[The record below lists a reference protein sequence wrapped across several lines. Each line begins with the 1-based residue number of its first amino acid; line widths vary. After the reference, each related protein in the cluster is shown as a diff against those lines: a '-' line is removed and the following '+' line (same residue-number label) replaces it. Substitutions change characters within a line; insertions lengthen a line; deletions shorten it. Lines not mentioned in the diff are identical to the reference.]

1 MRSHILRGVTIL
13 ILKLILVSRMTDQL
27 GHIAPD
33 TLSNDISSS
42 SYNSSPW
49 NSEQSFV
56 KFKSDKVIL
65 HKDNLFGQLKID
77 DTSPL
82 HQIVDRSVCPSCHRS
97 LKFFCYDCYLPLEN
111 TKNLIPKITTLPCLV
126 DVVKHPAEVAGKVS
140 RHLGHLTIKSRF
152 LFFINI
158 LTGNPT

>member
-1 MRSHILRGVTIL
+1 MMEPLREIV
-13 ILKLILVSRMTDQL
+13 
-27 GHIAPD
+27 PD

-49 NSEQSFV
+49 TSEQSFA

-65 HKDNLFGQLKID
+65 HKDNLFGQLKIE

-82 HQIVDRSVCPSCHRS
+82 HQIVDRSVCSSCHRS

-111 TKNLIPKITTLPCLV
+111 TIKLIPRIPALPCLI

-140 RHLGHLTIKSRF
+140 KYKYYWIAWIWIFYICEG
-152 LFFINI
+152 
-158 LTGNPT
+158 